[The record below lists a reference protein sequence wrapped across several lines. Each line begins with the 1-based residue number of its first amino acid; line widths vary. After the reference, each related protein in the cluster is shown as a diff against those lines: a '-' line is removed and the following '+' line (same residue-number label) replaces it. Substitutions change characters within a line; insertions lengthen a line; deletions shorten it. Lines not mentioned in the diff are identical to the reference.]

1 VRIIAGN
8 LKRKQIHGPPAG
20 SITRPIPDRVRESL
34 FQLLRGHYEGAAVLD
49 AFAGTGVIG
58 LEAISRGA
66 ERCVFIEKDKRVAK
80 VIEQN
85 AELLGVRDRCE
96 IVVADALGPRAL
108 SACPRPLNLIYFD
121 PPYPMVEDEQTWLRV
136 RDQFARA
143 VQLLT
148 PEGFATLRTPWP
160 FVHRPETPGS
170 LDEEPVEAL
179 EIDLSDPDAEAALER
194 FEEELLGG
202 ADPSAPPPKPVDVDL
217 TIEGAEGPETHVYR
231 HTAVH
236 LYMRATDRAASG

>member
-1 VRIIAGN
+1 MRIIAGS
-8 LKRKQIHGPPAG
+8 LKRKLIQGPPAG

-34 FQLLRGHYEGAAVLD
+34 FQLLRGHYEGAVVLD

-85 AELLGVRDRCE
+85 ATTLGVRDKCD
-96 IVVADALGPRAL
+96 IIVADALGPRAL
-108 SACPRPLNLIYFD
+108 SACPRPLDLVFFD
-121 PPYPMVEDEQTWLRV
+121 PPYPMVEDEKTWPRV

-148 PEGFATLRTPWP
+148 PEGFASLRTPWP
-160 FVHRPETPGS
+160 FVRRPEAPGAG
-170 LDEEPVEAL
+170 EEPAETI
-179 EIDLSDPDAEAALER
+179 EIDLSDPDADAALER
-194 FEEELLGG
+194 FEQELLGG
-202 ADPSAPPPKPVDVDL
+202 ADPSAPLPKPEDIDL
-217 TIEGAEGPETHVYR
+217 SIEGAEGPETHVYR

-236 LYMRATDRAASG
+236 LYMRATGGAPSG